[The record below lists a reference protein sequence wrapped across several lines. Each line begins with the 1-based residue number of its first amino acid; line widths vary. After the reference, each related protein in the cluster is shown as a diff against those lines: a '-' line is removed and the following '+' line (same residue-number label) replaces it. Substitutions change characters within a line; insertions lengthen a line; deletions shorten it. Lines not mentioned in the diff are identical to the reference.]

1 MSPEVVL
8 SLCLLVPLIYAGL
21 YMLSDPSSSVRVLNK
36 LMADA
41 HRIEASTLLGDL
53 FAEPRPL
60 DNTHKTRILM
70 RVAGVGIM
78 VAGLLRLYSL

>member
-60 DNTHKTRILM
+60 DNTHKTRIFM